1 MKQLFVLSLVL
12 VTSFKNYCQVPH
24 VIDSLNISKQRIDT
38 TFSKPYALI
47 AGGSKGI
54 GYALA
59 EAWAKR
65 KYNLVLIARHWDSLS
80 AAKQKLESAYGIHV
94 ELLSYDLSKE
104 GSATEIAQW

>member
-1 MKQLFVLSLVL
+1 MKYIYLLVL
-12 VTSFKNYCQVPH
+12 VLSVLRGNTQTTTT
-24 VIDSLNISKQRIDT
+24 DSLNSLEKEMT
-38 TFSKPYALI
+38 TSSSNPYALI

-80 AAKQKLESAYGIHV
+80 SAKQKLESAYGIHV

-104 GSATEIAQW
+104 GSA